1 MFLSGFQVCSLIG
14 FICIQF
20 SYFNNAGKGSY
31 FSWISMIA
39 FWFTGILLGF
49 YLFHLVEKF
58 YRIPWLRIEFVFCAL
73 WTFLYLLA
81 SILAATV
88 RDNPHSAACVSRL
101 PCFSYK
107 FDIFMRFVNAIMYY
121 LGPPRVPAIR

>member
-1 MFLSGFQVCSLIG
+1 MKFLTVTLLTLQVFSLLG

-20 SYFNNAGKGSY
+20 SHFNNASKGLF

-49 YLFHLVEKF
+49 YLFHIVEKF
-58 YRIPWLRIEFVFCAL
+58 YKIPWLKIELLFTAL

-81 SILAATV
+81 AVLAVTV
-88 RDNPHSAACVSRL
+88 HDNPHAAAAVSL
-101 PCFSYK
+101 ISLVFLH
-107 FDIFMRFVNAIMYY
+107 IFQS
-121 LGPPRVPAIR
+121 